1 MVRLTRSIS
10 KTIFLAMMLAWLPLS
25 WTGQDG
31 TIPYDGSSL
40 FFTHAQAA
48 PTWLPWLGEQA
59 THLEFNEFYSGA
71 SALGLELSAKL
82 ESLKGKKVQIS
93 GFMAPPLKPTLSF
106 FVLTKVPMSI
116 CPFCSTDADWPNDIV
131 LIKLS
136 KPVTALPFDR
146 PITVTGDLE
155 VGYQMDDETGFIS
168 LVRIVADTVEEAN

>member
-10 KTIFLAMMLAWLPLS
+10 RAIFLAMMLAWLPLS

-40 FFTHAQAA
+40 FFTRAQAA
-48 PTWLPWLGEQA
+48 PAWLPWLGEQA

-155 VGYQMDDETGFIS
+155 VGYQMDEETGFIS
-168 LVRIVADTVEEAN
+168 LVRIVADSVEEAN